1 MDAPQMEDEATM
13 RYLIAVMAA
22 AMIFSAGCAKKEA
35 PKPEPKASPGSKQAQ
50 QSAGGEGDAVQH
62 KVLAFNLE
70 GLTDRGEKKWDV
82 KGESAEAISENEVKL
97 DNIVAK
103 AYGDEAE
110 AVITADKGVYDK
122 SKNNVRLQQNVKATI
137 EATQNFNSN
146 FVNVPGQGKGAG
158 AAEGAADPAKP
169 LKKTKTII
177 TCDGEVEFDY
187 EKNIAFFIKNVHVD
201 SEDGSIV
208 ADKITVHLDP
218 ETRQVKEIVAD
229 GNVKIKR
236 EENVTY
242 SERATYD
249 AVSKKISLTGRPK
262 LVIYQ
267 EGNDVNTNFMGGIT
281 GKK

>member
-22 AMIFSAGCAKKEA
+22 TMIFSAGCAKKEA
-35 PKPEPKASPGSKQAQ
+35 PKPAAKAGDKAAPGTDKARQA
-50 QSAGGEGDAVQH
+50 AGQEQDAVQH
-62 KVLAFNLE
+62 KILAFNLE
-70 GLTDRGEKKWDV
+70 GLTDKGEKKWDV
-82 KGESAEAISENEVKL
+82 KGESAEATSENEVKL

-122 SKNNVRLQQNVKATI
+122 TKNNVRLQQNVKATI
-137 EATQNFNSN
+137 EATQGFSGS
-146 FVNVPGQGKGAG
+146 FVDAGQGRAAG
-158 AAEGAADPAKP
+158 SEGD
-169 LKKTKTII
+169 KKTSKKTRTII

-267 EGNDVNTNFMGGIT
+267 EGNDVNTSFMGGIT